1 MEKKEKLKYI
11 QEIYK
16 IMKIDTSILEDI
28 GLTNAQIKIYLSL
41 LELGETTSGPI
52 IKKSKL
58 QNSVVYNA
66 LNQLINHGLVTYIQK
81 GKRKH
86 FSTTDP
92 KNLIQF
98 IQDKKERVEELVPKL
113 IQKRNF
119 IPEKQEAQVFKGW
132 KGLYTAFNYC
142 MDTLATGSDYIGF
155 PPGYEK
161 DDSEECKQFFRELQK
176 KRSQKKYKVK
186 FIINKKFKNQVK
198 EYNYYSKFGKPQFKF
213 LSATPIGIIIL
224 GENILNF
231 TLKPEP
237 VAVII
242 TSKQISDSYKEFFYE
257 MWKQAEK

>member
-1 MEKKEKLKYI
+1 M
-11 QEIYK
+11 
-16 IMKIDTSILEDI
+16 IDTTILEDI
-28 GLTNAQIKIYLSL
+28 GLTNSQIKIYLAL

-66 LNQLINHGLVTYIQK
+66 LNQLIQNGLVTYIQK
-81 GKRKH
+81 GKRKY

-98 IQDKKERVEELVPKL
+98 IQDKKERVEDLVPKL
-113 IQKRNF
+113 IEKRN
-119 IPEKQEAQVFKGW
+119 IVQQKQEAQVFKGW

-142 MDTLATGSDYIGF
+142 MENLPSGSDYIGF

-161 DDSEECKQFFRELQK
+161 NDSEQAKLFFRELQK
-176 KRSQKKYKVK
+176 KRSKRKYHVK
-186 FIINKKFKNQVK
+186 FIINEKLKPQVK
-198 EYNYYSKFGKPQFKF
+198 EYNYYNKFSKPQFKY
-213 LSATPIGIIIL
+213 LKACPVGIIIL

-231 TLKPEP
+231 TIKPEP

-242 TSKQISDSYKEFFYE
+242 TSKQMSDSYKEFFNQ
-257 MWKQAEK
+257 MWKTAKK